1 MLGDFKLKAYF
12 FRTLTYNQIT
22 LMSLLYISAT
32 LNKYEMLQEVY
43 TYKVSQCLLPVAD
56 PGISNRGGGCPPGAP
71 MLDPPL
77 PTVSIKIRKCS
88 QTDRIRPIL

>member
-22 LMSLLYISAT
+22 LMFLLYISAT

-56 PGISNRGGGCPPGAP
+56 PEISNRGVPARRADAGS
-71 MLDPPL
+71 
-77 PTVSIKIRKCS
+77 TFTYSVY
-88 QTDRIRPIL
+88 QN